1 MKQRIAS
8 VLTLVMC
15 LGLTAAP
22 ARAEGPKAQASK
34 AQVEEAQKH
43 YQRGRELYE
52 ENDFAGA
59 LAEIR
64 RAHDL
69 APNYKLLYDIAQICF
84 QMQDYACALQTF
96 NRYLVDG
103 KADIAPQRKAEVQ
116 ADLEKLKGRVAF
128 VRITVSAPGAEILVD
143 GVSVG
148 KAPLTEPV
156 MVNAGRREIAASL
169 EGAGTAKKVV
179 EVAGEDTASVSLEL
193 KAAEKDVILDG
204 GSGGREPDRAEAGK
218 GRVPWI
224 PWAITGGLAVGAGVV
239 GGLALS
245 SSSDLRTKLDTF
257 GTSRAD
263 LDAAHSKTKTLAL
276 TADVLVGLTGAM
288 AVTSVILTVTS
299 LRASSAPAT
308 PKAQVPSMHVGLGPG
323 SVSIS
328 GSF

>member
-8 VLTLVMC
+8 VLTLVTC
-15 LGLTAAP
+15 LGLAAVP
-22 ARAEGPKAQASK
+22 ARAEGPKAQVAK
-34 AQVEEAQKH
+34 AQVEEAHKR

-52 ENDFAGA
+52 ENDFPGA

-64 RAHDL
+64 RAYEL

-84 QMQDYACALQTF
+84 QMQDYTCALKTF
-96 NRYLVDG
+96 NRYLADG
-103 KADIAPQRKAEVQ
+103 KADIAPQRKDEVQ
-116 ADLEKLKGRVAF
+116 ADIEKLEGRVAF
-128 VRITVSAPGAEILVD
+128 LRITVNAPGAEIFVD

-148 KAPLTEPV
+148 KAPMGEPV
-156 MVNAGRREIAASL
+156 MVNAGRREVEASL
-169 EGAGTAKKVV
+169 AGSGTATKVV
-179 EVAGEDTASVSLEL
+179 EIAGEETVSLSLEL
-193 KAAEKDVILDG
+193 KAPGKDVILDG
-204 GSGGREPDRAEAGK
+204 GSSGSEPDGAGAGKGK

-263 LDAAHSKTKTLAL
+263 IDAARSKTGTLAL
-276 TADVLVGLTGAM
+276 TTDVLVGLTGAM
-288 AVTSVILTVTS
+288 AVTSAILTIT
-299 LRASSAPAT
+299 SSAGEMK
-308 PKAQVPSMHVGLGPG
+308 KARANSVRVEVGAG
-323 SVSIS
+323 SVSLS